1 MTLPTNSDNA
11 SAADEKWRRELE
23 QVLREV
29 APARMPFGKFGP
41 KNCPPHGRYIVDL
54 PYEYLRYFERQGF
67 PRGRLG
73 ELLSIVYQL
82 KRDGAD
88 DALKALRS
96 MRSTP

>member
-1 MTLPTNSDNA
+1 MTRPTNSDTA

-73 ELLSIVYQL
+73 ELLRIVYQL

-88 DALKALRS
+88 DALKVLRH
-96 MRSTP
+96 MRSAP